1 MHNNYVALIWSST
14 EIILFAEIQ
23 WANGN
28 FKDETI
34 LLSFLQNSFEMAMA
48 ILTLEG
54 LKISIHILHTN
65 IAKQFFFA
73 YPL

>member
-1 MHNNYVALIWSST
+1 MHNNYVALICSST

-28 FKDETI
+28 FKDETTF
-34 LLSFLQNSFEMAMA
+34 LSFLHNSFEMAMA

-54 LKISIHILHTN
+54 LRISIHILHAN
-65 IAKQFFFA
+65 IAKQFSA